1 MLKSKLL
8 KLSLA
13 ALAFAGISSAQALDE
28 ITVAYFLEWPT
39 PNQYG
44 QVTGAYEEAMGVD
57 INWRAFDTGTAM
69 SAAMASGDVHIAFSH
84 GVPPFV
90 VATSAGLDIEMVD
103 VAVSYSENDN
113 CVAHSGQ
120 GIDKTNASA
129 LEGKKI
135 AVPIGTAAHFGMLKQ
150 MAHFGV
156 DISSFQI
163 VDMAPAEG
171 AAALARGDLAMA
183 CGWGGAL
190 RRMKEHGN
198 VLLTGAEKEAL
209 GIRVFDVTSISA
221 DFGRDHPDLVAK
233 FLRVTA
239 EMNHRYNVDP
249 DSMVDEIAK
258 AAGMDRDATVATLAG
273 FQFPTLDAQLGPDWL
288 GGGGQAFLK
297 EVADFFVAQG
307 ALDSA
312 LVTYTPVVNTS
323 YLEAAARM

>member
-1 MLKSKLL
+1 MLKSKQL
-8 KLSLA
+8 KLSFA

-28 ITVAYFLEWPT
+28 ITVAYFTEWPT

-44 QVTGAYEEAMGVD
+44 QITGAYEEAMGVE
-57 INWRAFDTGTAM
+57 INWRAFATGTAM
-69 SAAMASGDVHIAFSH
+69 SAAMASGDVHIAFSQ

-90 VATSAGLDIEMVD
+90 IATSVGLDIEMVD

-113 CVAHSGQ
+113 CVVHSSQ
-120 GIDKTNASA
+120 GIDKSNVSA
-129 LEGKKI
+129 LEGQKV
-135 AVPIGTAAHFGMLKQ
+135 AVPIGTAAHYGMLKQ
-150 MAHFGV
+150 MEYF
-156 DISSFQI
+156 DIDVSSFELFN
-163 VDMAPAEG
+163 MPPADG

-183 CGWGGAL
+183 CGYGGGL
-190 RRMKEHGN
+190 QTMKEYGN

-239 EMNHRYNVDP
+239 EMNHRYKVEP
-249 DSMVDEIAK
+249 DSMIDEIVE
-258 AAGMDRDATVATLAG
+258 AAGMDKDKALSALAT
-273 FQFPTLDAQLGPDWL
+273 FRFPTLDEQLGPDWL

-297 EVADFFVAQG
+297 EVADFFVSQG
-307 ALDSA
+307 QIESA
-312 LVTYTPVVNTS
+312 LLTYTPVVNTS